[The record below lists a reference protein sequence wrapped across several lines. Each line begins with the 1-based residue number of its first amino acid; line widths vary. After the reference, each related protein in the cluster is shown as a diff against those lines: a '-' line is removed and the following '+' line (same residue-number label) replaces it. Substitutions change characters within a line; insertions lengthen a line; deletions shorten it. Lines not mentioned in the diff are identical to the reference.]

1 MSGNHGK
8 IVHFEDN
15 PVLDRYLQAE
25 EMFTVSITDSQV
37 IRNQL
42 VRPFENLRL
51 WVLFQE
57 TVRNENFNLKFVL
70 LSQSHDQTV
79 RFQVMLQDLLSW
91 WLDLET

>member
-37 IRNQL
+37 IRN
-42 VRPFENLRL
+42 
-51 WVLFQE
+51 
-57 TVRNENFNLKFVL
+57 
-70 LSQSHDQTV
+70 
-79 RFQVMLQDLLSW
+79 
-91 WLDLET
+91 